1 MKLTIVP
8 SDNAVCVDGA
18 GTLHLS
24 WEGTPA
30 NIHAVQWKDESGWI
44 EYNDG
49 TPNEDITVLPA
60 WTNNAIAAW
69 TVANTPLPPT
79 PATAEENKS
88 IAMSILR
95 QTDWTQIPSVS
106 DPALSNPYLAN
117 KLAFDQYRDA
127 MRQYAVYPV
136 EGDITWPTIPAEDW
150 VKV

>member
-24 WEGTPA
+24 WEGTPT
-30 NIHAVQWKDESGWI
+30 NIHAVQWENESGWI

-49 TPNEDITVLPA
+49 TPNEDITVLPV
-60 WTNNAIAAW
+60 WTDNAVAAW

-79 PATAEENKS
+79 PASAEENKS

-95 QTDWTQIPSVS
+95 QTDWTQIPSVI
-106 DPALSNPYLAN
+106 DPALSNPYLTN

-127 MRQYAVYPV
+127 VRQYAVYPV
-136 EGDITWPTIPAEDW
+136 EGNIDWPTIPAENW